1 MDREVCSYS
10 YGAFLYRG
18 SSRSFNVVEPL
29 ETSLPRVIGK
39 MFCPSHFFLYSQLV
53 WHRFSPLNFHFSAKL
68 FPVFFLLALFR
79 LPLSNIQQRL
89 MHPLSLA
96 SFSEWNGL
104 ASAKAKAS

>member
-1 MDREVCSYS
+1 LEDV
-10 YGAFLYRG
+10 L
-18 SSRSFNVVEPL
+18 PL
-29 ETSLPRVIGK
+29 EFFSLFATGLAP
-39 MFCPSHFFLYSQLV
+39 
-53 WHRFSPLNFHFSAKL
+53 L
-68 FPVFFLLALFR
+68 FPSEFSLFCKAFSCFFLLALFR